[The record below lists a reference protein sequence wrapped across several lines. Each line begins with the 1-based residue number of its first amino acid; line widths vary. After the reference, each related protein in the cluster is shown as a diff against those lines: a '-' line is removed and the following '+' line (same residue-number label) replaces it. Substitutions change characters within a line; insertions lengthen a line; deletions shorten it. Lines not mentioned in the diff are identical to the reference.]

1 VCLAAF
7 AATNSAQT
15 AGWKSID
22 GQVSKAVPFSVT
34 ENLSEGAFGAFS
46 IEQSVADILVA
57 VTGPNG
63 QIFETASANSIE
75 LAVWRAD
82 VAGEYKLTV
91 KHVGGP
97 ERSTVRITRHS
108 LGPVP
113 QIALAAFEKQLSG
126 RKKYDSLDVIKAAAA
141 IDDLEAAF
149 GLWKQSAFKL
159 GEAAAAFDLAYTYN
173 AAGDLTNAAK
183 YLLVADAVWQSGKFE
198 TAMAATCNLAAAIA
212 LRRSQFPESIHF
224 ADRAIAVYRKLGDT
238 QGETEMLMLI
248 GNYYSSTG
256 EYDFALTNY
265 ELAIENWKK
274 LGNQHRVAATLNN
287 IGLLYSEQGN
297 RSEALKYFELSLAT
311 FRADRPNTRGE
322 ANVLVQLGYFYLDRI
337 DAKRAGEYFDMS
349 LPIWRRITDP
359 YAEATALVGAA
370 TVKMLVGDT
379 VGSRSM
385 FNEALSLARQ
395 RGSKG
400 GEISANYGL
409 ARLERK
415 VGDLDGSLGY
425 IKKATELIEST
436 RDSMVDQQSRYG
448 YFGRSQR
455 IYDFYVDLLVESGD
469 TEAAFLISERSRAR
483 ALVEMIASSTKLSKN
498 RVDSKLFEQEAE
510 LRQQANAAEQL
521 RATAILQRRPK
532 EVVDNAAAKLTGI
545 LRDLSAVQDLIKK
558 SSPEYSELIG
568 SNMSDLATI
577 QRELLDERTQLLEF
591 KLGDERSH
599 LFVVS
604 RTRIQV
610 FKLPGRDVLNKAAVE
625 FVQDIS
631 SRLTPV
637 DRVNESTKRISD
649 TLFADARK
657 YLTGDR
663 LLIVAEGSLNSV
675 PFAALKLDDGEYLID
690 RSEIVML
697 PSAETLLSVRKY
709 ARNSAKP
716 AKVLVLAD
724 PIYQS
729 TDTRFALRAPG
740 ANKTENKFPMLGRL
754 PATRKEGRSVAD
766 LFGAN
771 SMVITDLDASRANF
785 IGQELSRFA
794 YIHVAAHGVLS
805 DRRPELSGVV
815 LSAFDKKGTPVD
827 ALLSLNDIYDLRLSA
842 EMVVLSACESGLG
855 RDVRGEGVIGMNR
868 GFLFAGSRRVV
879 SSLWKIDDVATGAL
893 MTELYGNML
902 GAGKV
907 RPAAA
912 LRAAQLALKKQRR
925 FGSPFYWAGLT
936 LTGEWQ

>member
-1 VCLAAF
+1 
-7 AATNSAQT
+7 
-15 AGWKSID
+15 
-22 GQVSKAVPFSVT
+22 
-34 ENLSEGAFGAFS
+34 
-46 IEQSVADILVA
+46 
-57 VTGPNG
+57 
-63 QIFETASANSIE
+63 
-75 LAVWRAD
+75 
-82 VAGEYKLTV
+82 
-91 KHVGGP
+91 
-97 ERSTVRITRHS
+97 
-108 LGPVP
+108 
-113 QIALAAFEKQLSG
+113 
-126 RKKYDSLDVIKAAAA
+126 
-141 IDDLEAAF
+141 
-149 GLWKQSAFKL
+149 
-159 GEAAAAFDLAYTYN
+159 
-173 AAGDLTNAAK
+173 
-183 YLLVADAVWQSGKFE
+183 
-198 TAMAATCNLAAAIA
+198 
-212 LRRSQFPESIHF
+212 
-224 ADRAIAVYRKLGDT
+224 
-238 QGETEMLMLI
+238 
-248 GNYYSSTG
+248 
-256 EYDFALTNY
+256 
-265 ELAIENWKK
+265 
-274 LGNQHRVAATLNN
+274 
-287 IGLLYSEQGN
+287 
-297 RSEALKYFELSLAT
+297 
-311 FRADRPNTRGE
+311 
-322 ANVLVQLGYFYLDRI
+322 
-337 DAKRAGEYFDMS
+337 
-349 LPIWRRITDP
+349 
-359 YAEATALVGAA
+359 
-370 TVKMLVGDT
+370 
-379 VGSRSM
+379 RSM

-400 GEISANYGL
+400 GEISASYGI

-415 VGDLDGSLGY
+415 VGDLDGSLDY

-455 IYDFYVDLLVESGD
+455 IYEFFVDLLVERGD

-483 ALVEMIASSTKLSKN
+483 ALVEMIASSAKLSKN

-545 LRDLSAVQDLIKK
+545 LRDLSAVQELIKRN
-558 SSPEYSELIG
+558 SPEYSELIG

-577 QRELLDERTQLLEF
+577 QSELLNDRTQLLEF

-604 RTRIQV
+604 RTQIQV
-610 FKLPGRDVLNKAAVE
+610 FRLPGRDVLNKAAIE

-631 SRLTPV
+631 SRLTPI
-637 DRVNESTKRISD
+637 DRVNESTRRISD

-657 YLTGDR
+657 FVSGDR

-709 ARNSAKP
+709 ARNAAKP
-716 AKVLVLAD
+716 AKVLVIAD

-754 PATRKEGRSVAD
+754 PATRREGRTVAA

-771 SMVITDLDASRANF
+771 SKVIMDLDASRGNLL
-785 IGQELSRFA
+785 GQELSEFA
-794 YIHVAAHGVLS
+794 FIHVAAHGVLS

-902 GAGKV
+902 GTSKM

-912 LRAAQLALKKQRR
+912 LRAAQLELKKQRR